1 MLNQEKQASLNQSL
15 VTVKV
20 KLFAA
25 YQEAY
30 NVSELT
36 LEFPNHTPVSSLL
49 NYLLDQHPELEQWRE
64 VTRFGINLQFAE
76 PDTLMRDGDEVVL
89 IPPVSGG

>member
-1 MLNQEKQASLNQSL
+1 MSESP

-25 YQEAY
+25 YQEAFDK
-30 NVSELT
+30 SELALT
-36 LEFPNHTPVSSLL
+36 FPQTTTVSAVLNSLL
-49 NYLLDQHPELEQWRE
+49 EQQPQLEQWRE
-64 VTRFGINLQFAE
+64 VTRFGINLEFVESDAILQ
-76 PDTLMRDGDEVVL
+76 DGDEVVL

>member
-1 MLNQEKQASLNQSL
+1 MTDSSITISL
-15 VTVKV
+15 

-30 NVSELT
+30 NCEQLT
-36 LEFPNHTPVSSLL
+36 LQLPPNTPVVAV
-49 NYLLDQHPELEQWRE
+49 LDRLVGEHPELERWRP
-64 VTRFGINLQFAE
+64 VTRFAVNLQFVSA
-76 PDTLMRDGDEVVL
+76 DTPLQHGDEVVL